1 MNMGRPFGVDGG
13 EKEKAPWTVRSR
25 ALWCSDSLAN
35 LDQAERDLVES
46 FRAIVFKAVEWVSA
60 LVDSPNQTVALRA
73 IEMVMSRTDL
83 TVVWPVSTSPA
94 SFSSVIRRNHRS
106 AGILAILQGVGRRAP
121 ASIDLASWQTS
132 PPTDQR
138 ISRHR

>member
-1 MNMGRPFGVDGG
+1 M
-13 EKEKAPWTVRSR
+13 
-25 ALWCSDSLAN
+25 
-35 LDQAERDLVES
+35 ES

-60 LVDSPNQTVALRA
+60 LLDSPNQTVALRA

-83 TVVWPVSTSPA
+83 TVVWPVSTRPA

-106 AGILAILQGVGRRAP
+106 AGILAILQGVERRAP
-121 ASIDLASWQTS
+121 ASIGLASWQTS
-132 PPTDQR
+132 TPTDQR